1 VDGLDD
7 IAVYGGRLDW
17 ASDGHLYLAGR
28 NGLSRISPLDG
39 SAERV
44 IAADTARRFY
54 GVDVLP
60 GARHAVVV
68 TAPAGDPDL
77 QVGIMDLEAGTI
89 APLTPGVVGRYVDP
103 GHLLVVRRDGAVL
116 GVPVDPQT
124 RRLHGPTIVLP
135 DSLGVGNLDPTSAAV
150 WQGLID
156 IGADGT
162 LLYWRSILS
171 SESRPVLVDRRGVE
185 RPLPEAWTGLNLIPR
200 FSPDG
205 SRFALEV
212 GGRTVVRN
220 LTSGA
225 TRENAVAGGL
235 MGRGVWTPDGLGL
248 TLISD
253 RDGTARPWAWRLAN
267 DVTEPLPRYDP
278 RPVFAVE
285 WSRDGRWLLL
295 RTDDQ
300 APGRADILA
309 ARPGVDSVA
318 RAILATPEISEYT
331 PMLSPDGRWLA
342 YVSNEDGRYEVRV
355 ASFPDARERWQVS
368 TAGGSAP
375 AWSHDGRELFY
386 VADDGYMMAA
396 TVAPGAEFAL
406 SAQQRL
412 FSVAS
417 YALYGFFNRN
427 YDVSR
432 DGTFLMLRQTG
443 DVSSGLVAVH
453 HWAASLRARAGR

>member
-1 VDGLDD
+1 
-7 IAVYGGRLDW
+7 I
-17 ASDGHLYLAGR
+17 
-28 NGLSRISPLDG
+28 
-39 SAERV
+39 
-44 IAADTARRFY
+44 
-54 GVDVLP
+54 
-60 GARHAVVV
+60 
-68 TAPAGDPDL
+68 
-77 QVGIMDLEAGTI
+77 
-89 APLTPGVVGRYVDP
+89 TPGVVGRYVDP

-116 GVPVDPQT
+116 GVPVDPGT
-124 RRLHGPTIVLP
+124 RLPSGPLVVQP
-135 DSLGVGNLDPTSAAV
+135 DSLGISGSEATSAALL
-150 WQGLID
+150 QGLID
-156 IGADGT
+156 VGADGT

-171 SESRPVLVDRRGVE
+171 AESQPVLVDRRGVE

-205 SRFALEV
+205 ARFAIEMSDV
-212 GGRTVVRN
+212 GLTSRAVVRN
-220 LTSGA
+220 LASGA
-225 TRENAVAGGL
+225 TRENGVTDAL
-235 MGRGVWTPDGLGL
+235 TGRGVWTPDGLGL

-253 RDGTARPWAWRLAN
+253 RDGEARVYTWRLAD

-278 RPVFAVE
+278 RPVFAAE

-309 ARPGVDSVA
+309 VRPGVDSVA
-318 RAILATPEISEYT
+318 RPILAMPEISEYT

-342 YVSNEDGRYEVRV
+342 YVSNEGGRYEVRV
-355 ASFPDARERWQVS
+355 TSFPDARERWQIS

-396 TVAPGAEFAL
+396 TVLPGPGFAV

-412 FSVAS
+412 FSVAT
-417 YALYGFFNRN
+417 YFLYGFFNRN

-432 DGTFLMLRQTG
+432 DGTFLMLRQAG
-443 DVSSGLVAVH
+443 SVSSGLVAVH
-453 HWAASLRARAGR
+453 HWAASLRARTGR